1 MKLRRSFIICVA
13 LVLVIALSGCG
24 KVSEFSKEMKEVK
37 KSVDAVTELA
47 KNADVFEKL
56 EAVELTEENLAKY
69 YKFLEKAESEYQDVG
84 FENPTLAIVLFTQQT
99 GKKLDNYVDK
109 SGIIGFEEYAGVA
122 ISILQTKMEMAG
134 VGMLRDA
141 LPSMQAGLEKLEE
154 LKTDETLSKEKKE
167 EILLEIE
174 KMKKGIAESEAKLD
188 SEEFKKIIELN
199 KMIDEK
205 REGTGI

>member
-1 MKLRRSFIICVA
+1 MRLRRSFIICFV

-24 KVSEFSKEMKEVK
+24 KVSEFSKGMKEVK
-37 KSVDAVTELA
+37 KSVDTVKDLA

-56 EAVELTEENLAKY
+56 EAVELTEENLEKFF
-69 YKFLEKAESEYQDVG
+69 KFLKKAESEHKDVG
-84 FENPTLAIVLFTQQT
+84 FENPTLAIVLFTQKT
-99 GKKLDNYVDK
+99 GKKLDNYVNK

-141 LPSMQAGLEKLEE
+141 LPSMQAGLGKLEE